1 MNNQGKRIKRKM
13 YGIKGILCLLLM
25 LLLAACG
32 GQTEGTSSSAAGS
45 NGSSGT
51 TEGKSDSPQGV
62 TDSEILVGFVGPQT
76 GATAIYDSNRKAIE
90 SYFKYV
96 NENGGV
102 DGRTLKLIAYDNQ
115 GEPAKTVQA
124 VKRLV
129 EQDKVFAMVGNTGS
143 SANLAVLDYYKKTG
157 IPVIMAGTGNGQLV
171 NPPVPNVLGIS
182 VINYSIEARLL
193 LDYAVNQAD
202 AKTIAIAYQNDE
214 LGKEGLEAI
223 KEAIGNYPD
232 VEIVEEVN
240 FLQTDVEFSSQAQKI
255 QKAKPDA
262 VIVLSTPNPA
272 ANLKKALHRIGA
284 DDIAYVVTS
293 VGGNDT
299 NLFELAGEDVWNGT
313 ISAATIPIPGGDDD
327 SESLKLFVERF
338 GADYPKEPLIGV
350 SQSGWGSAEVFVEGL
365 KRAGDNLDWPSFLET
380 FYTFDNWQD
389 SIYAGISFSE
399 DNHYG
404 VTSLYMTEAK
414 DGKIESTSVIMTV
427 DPKTGEV
434 TSE

>member
-1 MNNQGKRIKRKM
+1 MNNQGKRSKQKM

-32 GQTEGTSSSAAGS
+32 SQTEEPSKSVNSPSSSS
-45 NGSSGT
+45 T
-51 TEGKSDSPQGV
+51 TEGKSGSPQGV
-62 TDSEILVGFVGPQT
+62 TDSEILVGHVGPQT
-76 GATAIYDSNRKAIE
+76 GATAIYDSNRKAID

-102 DGRTLKLIAYDNQ
+102 NGRKLKLIAYDNQ

-129 EQDKVFAMVGNTGS
+129 EQDKVFAMVGNVGS

-157 IPVIMAGTGNGQLV
+157 VPVIMAGTGNGQLV
-171 NPPVPNVLGIS
+171 NPPIPNVLGIS
-182 VINYSIEARLL
+182 VINYSIEAKLL
-193 LDYAVNQAD
+193 LDYAVNQGD

-232 VEIVEEVN
+232 AEIIEEVN
-240 FLQTDVEFSSQAQKI
+240 FLQTDVEFSSQVQKI
-255 QKAKPDA
+255 QNAKPDA

-272 ANLKKALHRIGA
+272 ANLKKALYRIGA
-284 DDIAYVVTS
+284 DDITYIVTS

-299 NLFELAGEDVWNGT
+299 NLFKLAGEDVWNGT
-313 ISAATIPIPGGDDD
+313 ISAATIPIPGGEDD
-327 SESLKLFVERF
+327 SDSLKLFVERF
-338 GADYPKEPLIGV
+338 GKDYPKEPLIGV

-365 KRAGDNLDWPSFLET
+365 KRAGDNLDWKSFLET
-380 FYTFDNWQD
+380 FYTFDNWKD
-389 SIYAGISFSE
+389 SIYAGVSFSE